1 MTRRPPQRPLERSLS
16 VSNGE
21 LNCPRRGRVPVIT
34 CDGCPFFC
42 RSSRVTSSAICSYP
56 FTARDTFARR
66 SGRREDVRIALAHH
80 LERT

>member
-1 MTRRPPQRPLERSLS
+1 MTMRFSGRPLERSLA

-21 LNCPRRGRVPVIT
+21 LRCPRNGRVSAAA

-42 RSSRVTSSAICSYP
+42 RNNRITWSVICSYP
-56 FTARDTFARR
+56 FPAGDTFARR
-66 SGRREDVRIALAHH
+66 ARRREDVRMALTHH

>member
-1 MTRRPPQRPLERSLS
+1 MTRRFSGRPLERTLA

-21 LNCPRRGRVPVIT
+21 LCCPRRGRVSVIA

-42 RSSRVTSSAICSYP
+42 RNSRITSSVICSFP
-56 FTARDTFARR
+56 FSAGDTFARR
-66 SGRREDVRIALAHH
+66 ARQREDVRIALAHH